1 MKTNATDCK
10 DGKDGKN
17 GKGDWFLTV
26 DEVAKM
32 IGVSRAW
39 LYRQAKCGTIPHVR
53 IGSVIRFSNSDIS
66 RWLESHKRGEIEAE
80 VQAR

>member
-1 MKTNATDCK
+1 MKASVADSK
-10 DGKDGKN
+10 DSKN
-17 GKGDWFLTV
+17 GNGDWFLTV

-32 IGVSRAW
+32 VGVSRAW
-39 LYRQAKCGTIPHVR
+39 LYRQAKSGTIPHVR